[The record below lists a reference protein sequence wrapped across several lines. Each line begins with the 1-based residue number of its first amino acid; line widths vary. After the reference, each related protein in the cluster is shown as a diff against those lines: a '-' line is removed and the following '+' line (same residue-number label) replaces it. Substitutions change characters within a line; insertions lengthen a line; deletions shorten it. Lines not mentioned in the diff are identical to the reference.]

1 MKYSTKVKEKVF
13 SDINYEVKERGRVLA
28 MV

>member
-1 MKYSTKVKEKVF
+1 MKYSTKAKEKIF
-13 SDINYEVKERGRVLA
+13 SDINYEVKGRGRTPA